1 MVLNLMIIVLE
12 LVKEWMIIVLEF
24 GKENLCTTA
33 AYRPVRELIQQERIK
48 DTEKKEQRETTKTSE
63 DDEGKEERIIT
74 LRPLNRQDF
83 KEAKNQ
89 VAASFAAEGAGMGEL
104 KQWNELYGEGG
115 SRKKEQLTYFL

>member
-1 MVLNLMIIVLE
+1 L
-12 LVKEWMIIVLEF
+12 K
-24 GKENLCTTA
+24 
-33 AYRPVRELIQQERIK
+33 
-48 DTEKKEQRETTKTSE
+48 EKKKQREPTKAGE
-63 DDEGKEERIIT
+63 EDEGKEERVIT

-83 KEAKNQ
+83 KEAKNQVKTHCGLYILLHVCLHCGGYGNSVCVLKRFKLKTQ